1 MPVVR
6 ANSIEIYYEVQGTGE
21 PLVLIPYLAAD
32 QACYAFQVAEYA
44 KRFTCYTVDLRGAGL
59 SAKPEGTYTTE
70 LFADDIA
77 AFMQAA
83 GIPAAHVS
91 GLSLGAATGMWLA
104 AKYPSLVKTL
114 SLHSGWTVTDPYVR
128 VVVEGWRTMA
138 RALGSVTEMI
148 IQGIFPWCFTPEMY
162 ASRPE
167 YVDALAEFVRGR
179 PIPPVDVFL
188 RQSDAVLSHDA
199 TAILGQIQA
208 PTQVTFGR
216 HDAVTSTRFAA
227 PLTEAIKDTELVV
240 FEDCAH
246 APIYEN
252 VEEFNART
260 LAFLMRHSRLEAS
273 GRGKP

>member
-1 MPVVR
+1 
-6 ANSIEIYYEVQGTGE
+6 
-21 PLVLIPYLAAD
+21 
-32 QACYAFQVAEYA
+32 
-44 KRFTCYTVDLRGAGL
+44 
-59 SAKPEGTYTTE
+59 
-70 LFADDIA
+70 
-77 AFMQAA
+77 
-83 GIPAAHVS
+83 
-91 GLSLGAATGMWLA
+91 
-104 AKYPSLVKTL
+104 
-114 SLHSGWTVTDPYVR
+114 
-128 VVVEGWRTMA
+128 MA

>member
-6 ANSIEIYYEVQGTGE
+6 ANSIDIYYEVQGTGE
-21 PLVLIPYLAAD
+21 PLVLIPYLAVD

-44 KRFTCYTVDLRGAGL
+44 KQFTCYTVDLRGAGL
-59 SAKPEGTYTTE
+59 SGKPEGAYTTE
-70 LFADDIA
+70 LLADDIA

-83 GIPAAHVS
+83 GIPVAHVS

-104 AKYPSLVKTL
+104 AKHPTLVKTL
-114 SLHSGWTVTDPYVR
+114 SLHSGWTATDPYLE
-128 VVVEGWRTMA
+128 VVLEGWRTTA
-138 RALGSVTEMI
+138 KALGSVTEMV
-148 IQGIFPWCFTPEMY
+148 IQAIFPWCLTPELY

-167 YVDALAEFVRGR
+167 YVESLAEFVRGR
-179 PIPPVDVFL
+179 PMPPVDAFM
-188 RQSDAVLSHDA
+188 RQSGAVLSHDA
-199 TAILGQIQA
+199 TAVLGLIQA
-208 PTQVTFGR
+208 PVQVTFGR

-227 PLTEAIKDTELVV
+227 PLTGAIKDTELVV

-260 LAFLMRHSRLEAS
+260 LAFLTRHSR
-273 GRGKP
+273 